1 MRHEPTTRK
10 SLTVGTGA
18 KKTMTKIAITADLHM
33 QAKKLD
39 DIRRGWEE
47 LITHLINNKI
57 PYFLI
62 GGDLFS
68 NYNIAG
74 REASFGTVYSA
85 LAEPLRKYK
94 QAGGYVY
101 AIPGNHDIA
110 GQNQRDALVSLEELI
125 TVVREPGGAVL
136 AGTDEKI
143 YVSFLPWMYNNA
155 IPHEQLMPK
164 AKRGYFNI
172 LLGHCELSGTQIN
185 NHYTI
190 PVGGQ
195 FELPKEAFIGKGYD
209 YIALGHIHK
218 RLDYYIGAPWQ
229 TTFGEEGNHP
239 GFVVLDVKGGKATES
254 WIDLTSTRQYFT
266 YNADNGSNIKLVPG
280 KKGIDYVKIKYTNE
294 PPQIELGSNVTL
306 EKISTQRIL
315 RARTDI
321 SMSSTLREMIMAW
334 MKENPSQSSNEPSID
349 EMLHVAGENFDS
361 GNSVSSIGSLEYI
374 ESVRLRHVGPHVD
387 TYVDFKGHNYIAISG
402 HNGSGK
408 TFTTDSIFAAFFG
421 EFPSR
426 GGSLFSKVTQGYDG
440 VASIEVVFRSYEKR
454 YSALRKFNNKGRH
467 EALLTDLEINKI
479 IAGPKVTDFDRE
491 IRRLVGSKDVVVAS
505 IFSAQKGVGDI
516 VEAEP
521 SDRKEILWQLLNIN
535 TFVDIAENTRKKA
548 NSLKAGIDAWQRRID
563 DIGSKNLG
571 QQISLETQNIGALD
585 KEFNALNHKI
595 RSYSED
601 LGRITEEGQKLG
613 AAIAKTEAYKKSVS
627 GLQSEIVSLEKE
639 MESLQKQLSTTRDIV
654 LSETALNEKLKEIN
668 AAKSEHQGLLAKHE
682 ENLKTT
688 AKLATIDGEIATEQ
702 TKISQEKDR
711 IEKEIETL
719 GEEIKTATAE
729 YEKLI
734 ESYQSILK
742 MHTDNQ
748 NNLKNAGCSKQPLP
762 CPFINDAI
770 SSRKKAVEV
779 QAQINQTKEASLK
792 KRGDIELRIQQLS
805 AILKR
810 GDYAVEAR
818 VRLLELRKA
827 RRVLVIRPIS
837 EDRLSSLK
845 KMVESE
851 GETLSKLQ
859 MVKSGKEALID
870 LENRHTETHK
880 KHIDKKAKESELTSE
895 INKNEKLSTRYN
907 ELKTLWGNT
916 TKLKDEA
923 QSRLTEIS
931 ASKAALAE
939 RIRQYEKELAEL
951 ATLNQ
956 NIAAEAWKYKV
967 HETVVRAFG
976 KNGIPQLLIDAS
988 LPQMQDILNNI
999 LTQLDN
1005 KFTIRFATQQET
1017 QGGNIKEAIDILAG
1031 DELGERD
1038 VGDFSGG
1045 EQKLLKSIIRIA
1057 LAVFQAQRHGSKYE
1071 VMIIDEIFD
1080 ALDRDNALK
1089 VLQILY
1095 SLKNRFQQII
1105 VVSHTDDLLIE
1116 FPVRLNFTKT
1126 HKGSTFSLIAA

>member
-1 MRHEPTTRK
+1 M
-10 SLTVGTGA
+10 
-18 KKTMTKIAITADLHM
+18 KIAITADLHF

-39 DIRRGWEE
+39 DIKNGWEE
-47 LITHLINNKI
+47 LIAHLIDNKI
-57 PYFLI
+57 PYLLI
-62 GGDLFS
+62 AGDIFT

-74 REASFGTVYSA
+74 REASLGSVYSA
-85 LAEPLRKYK
+85 FAEPVRKYV
-94 QAGGYVY
+94 GGGGTVY
-101 AIPGNHDIA
+101 AIPGNHDLA
-110 GQNQRDALVSLEELI
+110 GQNQRDALVSLEELV
-125 TVVREPGGAVL
+125 TVVREPKGMFL

-143 YVSFLPWMYNNA
+143 YVQFLPWLYNNA
-155 IPHEQLMPK
+155 IPHDKLIPK
-164 AKRGYFNI
+164 AQKGRVNI
-172 LLGHCELSGTQIN
+172 LLGHCEVAGTEVN
-185 NHYTI
+185 SHYTI
-190 PVGGQ
+190 PVGGH
-195 FELPKEAFIGKGYD
+195 FELPKEAFASKGYD

-218 RLDYYIGAPWQ
+218 RVGYYIGAPWQ
-229 TTFGEEGNHP
+229 TRFDEEENRP

-254 WIDLTSTRQYFT
+254 WIDLTSTRQYYT
-266 YNADNGSNIKLVPG
+266 YNADNGSNTKPIPG
-280 KKGIDYVKIKYTNE
+280 KEGIDYVKIKYINE

-306 EKISTQRIL
+306 EKIPTQGTVRT
-315 RARTDI
+315 RTDI
-321 SMSSTLREMIMAW
+321 TTGSTLREMIVAW

-349 EMLHVAGENFDS
+349 EILHVAGESFNS
-361 GNSVSSIGSLEYI
+361 GNSVSSIGSIEYI
-374 ESVRLRHVGPHVD
+374 ESVRLCHVGPHVD
-387 TYVDFKGHNYIAISG
+387 TYIDFKGHNYIAISG

-408 TFTTDSIFAAFFG
+408 TFTTDSVFAAIFG

-426 GGSLFSKVTQGYDG
+426 GGSLFGKVTQRYDG
-440 VASIEVVFRSYEKR
+440 VASTEVVFRSYGKR

-467 EALLTDLEINKI
+467 EALLTDMETNKI
-479 IAGPKVTDFDRE
+479 IAGPKVSDFDRE

-516 VEAEP
+516 VEAKP

-535 TFVDIAENTRKKA
+535 TFIDISENTRKKA

-571 QQISLETQNIGALD
+571 QQISFETQNIGVLD

-595 RSYSED
+595 RSCSED
-601 LGRITEEGQKLG
+601 LGRIIEEGQKLG

-627 GLQSEIVSLEKE
+627 ELQPEIVSLEKE
-639 MESLQKQLSTTRDIV
+639 MESLQKQLSTTRDVV
-654 LSETALNEKLKEIN
+654 LLEVSLNEKLKEIN
-668 AAKSEHQGLLAKHE
+668 AAKSEHQALLVKHE

-688 AKLATIDGEIATEQ
+688 ARLATIDGEIATEQ

-711 IEKEIETL
+711 TEKEIETL
-719 GEEIKTATAE
+719 GQEIKTATAE
-729 YEKLI
+729 CEKLI
-734 ESYQSILK
+734 KSYRSILK

-748 NNLKNAGCSKQPLP
+748 ENLKNAGCSKQPLP

-770 SSRKKAVEV
+770 SSRKKAIEV
-779 QAQINQTKEASLK
+779 QAQIDQAKEASLE
-792 KRGDIELRIQQLS
+792 KRRDIGLRIQRLS
-805 AILKR
+805 VVLER
-810 GDYAVEAR
+810 GDYAKESK
-818 VRLLELRKA
+818 VRLLELQKA
-827 RRVLVIRPIS
+827 RARFVIKPIP
-837 EDRLSSLK
+837 EDRLNGLK
-845 KMVESE
+845 KTVESE
-851 GETLSKLQ
+851 GATLSKLQ

-870 LENRHTETHK
+870 LENRYTETHK
-880 KHIDKKAKESELTSE
+880 KYMDKKAMELELTSE
-895 INKNEKLSTRYN
+895 INKNEKVSARYN

-923 QSRLTEIS
+923 QSRLTETS
-931 ASKAALAE
+931 ASRAALVE
-939 RIRQYEKELAEL
+939 RIKQYEKELAEL
-951 ATLNQ
+951 ATLSQ

-999 LTQLDN
+999 LTQLEN

-1089 VLQILY
+1089 VLQVLY

-1126 HKGSTFSLIAA
+1126 HKGSTYSLVAA